1 MQSEAIRRCIG
12 SSFGDVDV
20 VVGSAEAG
28 SPEMAWGVNQ
38 ADDSCE

>member
-28 SPEMAWGVNQ
+28 SARDGVGRE
-38 ADDSCE
+38 SGR